1 MEAHGSVWEDECEE
15 TSSGLSR
22 NKQLLAL
29 TQPLNPC
36 LWEMRQKELLGTF
49 IKGAWTVTLEKE
61 TFPVGMKLML
71 AGAEVHELRR
81 K

>member
-1 MEAHGSVWEDECEE
+1 MKE

-49 IKGAWTVTLEKE
+49 TKGAWTITLEKE
-61 TFPVGMKLML
+61 TVLVGTKLML